1 MIYIKKE
8 KVLKI
13 SGVAEATGTC
23 GEREKTCRE
32 TTPEIWGDS
41 WATQSLV
48 SEGQAESTGWETES
62 LKDSGGHRIL
72 EKCWGLYP
80 ARVER
85 PWWMLHASG

>member
-32 TTPEIWGDS
+32 TTPGI
-41 WATQSLV
+41 
-48 SEGQAESTGWETES
+48 
-62 LKDSGGHRIL
+62 
-72 EKCWGLYP
+72 
-80 ARVER
+80 
-85 PWWMLHASG
+85 